1 MIFFVLVGFWISS
14 VLFTTSILIYCV
26 YKRVEKRNAEVQTEH
41 SNIQKIVIHP
51 NDDIQITSFDSS

>member
-14 VLFTTSILIYCV
+14 VLFTTCTLMYCV
-26 YKRVEKRNAEVQTEH
+26 HKNVEKRSVEVQTED

-51 NDDIQITSFDSS
+51 NDDIQITSLDI